1 MKLPSA
7 TFFGWSC
14 VFLQVSEKNWKW
26 QHFVPAQLEI
36 SQHKVGD
43 AEGSFTAL
51 KRQLQVK
58 MRAERQSRKRF
69 HLWPTQFWPLF
80 RKTLK
85 HTFPAP
91 CYVPLELKHVL
102 KCHLVQTHQRNTFL
116 PPPFSF
122 LPGAHQHSCR
132 DRVQLNTLAITCT
145 WGSPDQTTQ
154 KTCFPQFCLMTVQ
167 PTQGLMR

>member
-14 VFLQVSEKNWKW
+14 VSLQVSEKNWKW

-102 KCHLVQTHQRNTFL
+102 KCHLVQTHQRNRL
-116 PPPFSF
+116 SSHHPPPSCLVPISTAAGTEFNSTRWQLPAPEDHRIRQPKKCVSHSF
-122 LPGAHQHSCR
+122 A
-132 DRVQLNTLAITCT
+132 
-145 WGSPDQTTQ
+145 
-154 KTCFPQFCLMTVQ
+154 
-167 PTQGLMR
+167 